1 MTQRI
6 HAKALVHFD
15 TIRRCGSIRQAA
27 RQLHLSSS
35 ALNRQLLE
43 LESQIGTPLF
53 ERLSTGLRLTPSGE
67 VLARHVI
74 HVLQDAQRM
83 RVELEALQGLQSG
96 HVDLVTVEA
105 LTHAFVPAIVEQ
117 MGRHHPHVST
127 AVRIAGSRKAAE
139 AVDEG
144 SADVAISFLYQRNS
158 GLRQLAVAPFAIG
171 AIVPPDHPLAA
182 REAVTFNQC
191 AQYPLVLP
199 TPEISIYEALD
210 PLLRAC
216 RAPMQVVMQTS
227 SFELMKQMARQGRGV
242 AFVNRLGI
250 EDELQQGT
258 LVHLPVKKAM
268 PSLLGIY
275 VRSGRSLPPA
285 IERFCQLAVA
295 QLQLRE
301 HEAT

>member
-1 MTQRI
+1 MTLRI

-15 TIRRCGSIRQAA
+15 TLRRCGSIRQAA

-43 LESQIGTPLF
+43 LENQIGAPLF
-53 ERLSTGLRLTPSGE
+53 ERLSSGLRLTPSGE

-83 RVELEALQGLQSG
+83 SIELEALQGLHSG

-105 LTHAFVPAIVEQ
+105 LTHAFVPAILEK
-117 MGRHHPHVST
+117 MGRHHPHVSA

-139 AVDEG
+139 EVDKG

-171 AIVPPDHPLAA
+171 AAVPPDHPLAC
-182 REAVTFNQC
+182 REAVTFTQC

-199 TPEISIYEALD
+199 TPEISIYEALE

-216 RAPMQVVMQTS
+216 RAPLQVIMQTS
-227 SFELMKQMARQGRGV
+227 SFELMKQMACQGRGV

-250 EDELQQGT
+250 EDELLQGS
-258 LVHLPVKKAM
+258 LVHLPLKKAM

-285 IERFCQLAVA
+285 LDRFCQLAIE
-295 QLQLRE
+295 QLQL
-301 HEAT
+301 HQQQAG

>member
-43 LESQIGTPLF
+43 LEIQIGAPLF
-53 ERLSTGLRLTPSGE
+53 ERLSSGLRLTPSGE

-83 RVELEALQGLQSG
+83 SIELEALKGLHSG
-96 HVDLVTVEA
+96 HVEIVTVEA
-105 LTHAFVPAIVEQ
+105 LTHAFVPAILDK
-117 MGRHHPHVST
+117 MGKHHPHVSA

-139 AVDEG
+139 EVAKG

-171 AIVPPDHPLAA
+171 AVVPPEHPLAS
-182 REAVTFNQC
+182 REAVTFTQC

-199 TPEISIYEALD
+199 TPEISIYEALE

-216 RAPMQVVMQTS
+216 RAPLQVIMQTS
-227 SFELMKQMARQGRGV
+227 SFELMKQMACQGRGV

-258 LVHLPVKKAM
+258 LVHLPLKKAM

-275 VRSGRSLPPA
+275 VRSGRSLPTA
-285 IERFCQLAVA
+285 LDRFCQLAME
-295 QLQLRE
+295 QLQLYQQQ
-301 HEAT
+301 AG

>member
-1 MTQRI
+1 MAQRI

-15 TIRRCGSIRQAA
+15 TIRRFGSIRQAA
-27 RQLHLSSS
+27 RQRHLSSS

-43 LESQIGTPLF
+43 LESQIGAPLF
-53 ERLSTGLRLTPSGE
+53 ERLTAGLRLTPTGE

-83 RVELEALQGLQSG
+83 SIELEALQGLKTG
-96 HVDLVTVEA
+96 HVDLITVEA
-105 LTHAFVPAIVEQ
+105 LTHAFVPAILEQ
-117 MGRHHPHVST
+117 MGRQHPNVST
-127 AVRIAGSRKAAE
+127 SVRIAGSRRAAE
-139 AVDEG
+139 EVESG
-144 SADVAISFLYQRNS
+144 SADLAISFLYQRNS

-171 AIVPPDHPLAA
+171 AVVPPDHPLAC
-182 REAVTFNQC
+182 REAVTFTQC
-191 AQYPLVLP
+191 SQYPLVLP
-199 TPEISIYEALD
+199 SPEISIYEALE

-216 RAPMQVVMQTS
+216 RAPLQVIMQTS

-250 EDELQQGT
+250 EEELRQGT

-275 VRSGRSLPPA
+275 VRSGRSMPPA
-285 IERFCQLAVA
+285 IERFCQLAVE
-295 QLQLRE
+295 QLQQRQ
-301 HEAT
+301 HQAS

>member
-1 MTQRI
+1 MTQKI

-43 LESQIGTPLF
+43 LEDQIGAPLF
-53 ERLSTGLRLTPSGE
+53 ERLSSGLRLTPSGE

-83 RVELEALQGLQSG
+83 SVELEALEGLQTG
-96 HVDLVTVEA
+96 HVDLITVEA
-105 LTHAFVPAIVEQ
+105 LTHAFVPSILEQ
-117 MGRHHPHVST
+117 MGQLHPRIST
-127 AVRIAGSRKAAE
+127 TVRIAGSRKAAE
-139 AVDEG
+139 ELGDG
-144 SADVAISFLYQRNS
+144 SADVAISFLYQRHV
-158 GLRQLAVAPFAIG
+158 GLQQLAVAPFAIG
-171 AIVPPDHPLAA
+171 AVVPPDHPLAR

-191 AQYPLVLP
+191 APYPLVLP
-199 TPEISIYEALD
+199 SPEISIFEALE
-210 PLLRAC
+210 PLVRAC
-216 RAPMQVVMQTS
+216 RAPLQVIMRTS

-250 EDELQQGT
+250 EDELRQGT
-258 LVHLPVKKAM
+258 LVHLPLKKAM

-285 IERFCQLAVA
+285 IARFCQLAVE
-295 QLQLRE
+295 QLQQRQ
-301 HEAT
+301 HQAD